1 MTAPDRSVSK
11 GGFVP
16 STKEE
21 IANLGVNPKLVDLAE
36 DINKTVAD
44 TIKKVAAAQ
53 MKVGR
58 LLLDAREE
66 FKGDSEFGKWRKE
79 NTVIASAAHANRL
92 MGIAKEF
99 HNNKELV
106 EAMSTSAL
114 MELLPAP
121 PEVVKKVEEQIKE
134 TGVAPSVRETRELVK
149 EANEPDDATSHDKKE
164 EPKMLNNR
172 VGKKEDTESTEAVW
186 QRIIDCAS
194 MKAKMDIIGEKD
206 YGDEINAY
214 LLFGLDPLGSV
225 EPSREVLIALQ
236 TYYVTERPDF
246 EDEINEAYSLLKE
259 TGRRRR

>member
-1 MTAPDRSVSK
+1 MTAPDKNLAK

-21 IANLGVNPKLVDLAE
+21 IANIGVNPVLVDLAS

-58 LLLDAREE
+58 LLIDAREE
-66 FKGDSEFGKWRKE
+66 FKGDAEFGKWRKE
-79 NTVIASAAHANRL
+79 HTVIGSAAHANRL

-121 PEVVKKVEEQIKE
+121 PEVVKAVEDKIKE
-134 TGVAPSVRETRELVK
+134 TGEAPSVRETREMVK
-149 EANEPDDATSHDKKE
+149 DATSHEKEVTEPVE
-164 EPKMLNNR
+164 EPKMQNNR

-194 MKAKMDIIGEKD
+194 MKAKMDIIGEKG
-206 YGDEINAY
+206 YGDETNAY

-236 TYYVTERPDF
+236 MYYVTERPDF

-259 TGRRRR
+259 NGRRRRQ